1 MHSLLVFLQTA
12 LPDQCPVVAGL
23 LLQLDLLVWISH
35 LSLSLSLS
43 LSVTVSVSVSVSVAK
58 SVEMTVT
65 VKNHHLSQKLK
76 LIQNDN
82 FNHLINALIWG

>member
-43 LSVTVSVSVSVSVAK
+43 VCVSVSVSVAK
-58 SVEMTVT
+58 SVAMTVT
-65 VKNHHLSQKLK
+65 VKSP
-76 LIQNDN
+76 LISKADTK
-82 FNHLINALIWG
+82 